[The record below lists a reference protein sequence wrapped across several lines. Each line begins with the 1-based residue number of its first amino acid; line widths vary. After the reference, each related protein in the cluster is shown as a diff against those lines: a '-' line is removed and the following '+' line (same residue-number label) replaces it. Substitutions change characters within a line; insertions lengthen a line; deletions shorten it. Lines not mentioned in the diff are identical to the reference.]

1 LTARRF
7 RLRPKRLERPQVFR
21 YTTTCLIYLSFGVLM
36 GYAETNPTAQAQVA
50 ALRQKLQMLG
60 WEEGRNIRVDVRFP
74 GTDGGRVRAMLMEL
88 MSLTPDVLVSNINF
102 VTAVV
107 QAEGRD

>member
-1 LTARRF
+1 MKRRDFITLVGGAAAWPLAARAQQAAAIR
-7 RLRPKRLERPQVFR
+7 RV
-21 YTTTCLIYLSFGVLM
+21 GVLM

-88 MSLTPDVLVSNINF
+88 MSLTPDVLVSNTNF